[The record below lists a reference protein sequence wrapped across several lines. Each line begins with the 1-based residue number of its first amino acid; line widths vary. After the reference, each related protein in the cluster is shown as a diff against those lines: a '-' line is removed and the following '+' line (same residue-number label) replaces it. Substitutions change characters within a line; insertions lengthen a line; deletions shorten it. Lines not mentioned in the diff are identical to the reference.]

1 MMVAM
6 TPVDAISAFLEGAGY
21 RRLPSPLEIAG
32 MKFAV
37 TAALVGTGT
46 LPDLIIV
53 ADTVSDTEER
63 TRSKLEAIARAL
75 DTVKSR
81 RPLTAV
87 LAGPRPSASALEAI
101 SKICRVLPVG
111 SSEPGE
117 SDATIRNWLAVLT
130 PLNLPQGIDTIAEP
144 MLELQRV
151 VADDDVLANELI
163 AASAQGK
170 DAVET
175 LLHQKI
181 AEAVASSEATP

>member
-1 MMVAM
+1 MIAAT
-6 TPVDAISAFLEGAGY
+6 TPVDAISAFLEQAGY

-46 LPDLIIV
+46 QPDLIIV
-53 ADTVSDTEER
+53 ADTVSDPEER

-87 LAGPRPSASALEAI
+87 LAGPRPSASALDAI

-111 SSEPGE
+111 SSEPAE
-117 SDATIRNWLAVLT
+117 ADATIRNWLAVLT
-130 PLNLPQGIDTIAEP
+130 PLNIPQGVDTIAEP
-144 MLELQRV
+144 MLELQRA
-151 VADDDVLANELI
+151 VANDDALLTELV
-163 AASAQGK
+163 AASAGGK
-170 DAVET
+170 DTVEA

-181 AEAVASSEATP
+181 AATIADSEAAP